1 MPAMATATDRPGAAG
16 AARARDLPDDRQLVG
31 LDDGHLVPLAGGGHL
46 HPAAAAAF
54 AKLRADARAAGFEL
68 AVASAWRGYARQ
80 LAIWNGKLAGE
91 RPVHDD
97 AGRPV
102 VLAGLPLP
110 GQLAAVLRFSALPGT
125 SRHHWGTDLDVYDA
139 SALPAGVKPAL
150 TPDEV
155 APGAVFDA
163 LHCWLDERMA
173 AGESHGFYRPYGI
186 DRGGVAPERW
196 HLSYA
201 PLATRLAPRLTTAL
215 LLRSWEEGGQ
225 PAGLSAL
232 IDSLPGLL
240 QRYVAV
246 PEGWAGSRG
255 TA

>member
-1 MPAMATATDRPGAAG
+1 MPAMAAATHRPRGAGPAG
-16 AARARDLPDDRQLVG
+16 AGDPPDDRQLVG
-31 LDDGHLVPLAGGGHL
+31 LDEGHLVPLAGGGQL

-54 AKLRADARAAGFEL
+54 EALRADARAAGFDL

-97 AGRPV
+97 EGRPV
-102 VLAGLPLP
+102 ALAGLPLRE
-110 GQLAAVLRFSALPGT
+110 QLAAVLRFSALPGT

-139 SALPAGVKPAL
+139 SALPAGRRPAL
-150 TPDEV
+150 TPEEV
-155 APGAVFDA
+155 APGGVFDA

-173 AGESHGFYRPYGI
+173 AGASHGFYRPYAV

-215 LLRSWEEGGQ
+215 LLKSWEEGGQ
-225 PAGLSAL
+225 PAGLAAL
-232 IDSLPGLL
+232 AEALPALL
-240 QRYVAV
+240 ERYVAV
-246 PEGWAGSRG
+246 PEGWA

>member
-1 MPAMATATDRPGAAG
+1 MAPVTHRPRAAG
-16 AARARDLPDDRQLVG
+16 PAGPRDLPDDRQLVG
-31 LDDGHLVPLAGGGHL
+31 LDDGHLVPLAGGGQL

-54 AKLRADARAAGFEL
+54 EALRADARAAGFDL

-97 AGRPV
+97 DGRPV
-102 VLAGLPLP
+102 AMADLALPE
-110 GQLAAVLRFSALPGT
+110 QLAAVLRFSALPGT

-139 SALPAGVKPAL
+139 AALPAGARPAL
-150 TPDEV
+150 TPGEV
-155 APGAVFDA
+155 APGGVFDA

-173 AGESHGFYRPYGI
+173 AGECHGFFRPYAV

-201 PLATRLAPRLTTAL
+201 PLARRLAPRLTAAL

-232 IDSLPGLL
+232 VDALPALL
-240 QRYVAV
+240 ERYVAV
-246 PEGWAGSRG
+246 PEGRAM
-255 TA
+255 A

>member
-1 MPAMATATDRPGAAG
+1 MRAMATATDRPGAAG

-31 LDDGHLVPLAGGGHL
+31 LDDGHLAPLAGGGHL

-54 AKLRADARAAGFEL
+54 EALRADARAAGFDL

-91 RPVHDD
+91 RSVHDD

-102 VLAGLPLP
+102 AMADLTLPE
-110 GQLAAVLRFSALPGT
+110 QLAAVLRFSALPGS

-173 AGESHGFYRPYGI
+173 AGESHGFYRPYGV

-215 LLRSWEEGGQ
+215 LLRSWAEGGE

-232 IDSLPGLL
+232 VDALPGLL
-240 QRYVAV
+240 ERYVAV
-246 PEGWAGSRG
+246 PEGWAGSRA

>member
-16 AARARDLPDDRQLVG
+16 ARDLPDDRQLVG
-31 LDDGHLVPLAGGGHL
+31 LDDGHLVPLAGGGYL

-54 AKLRADARAAGFEL
+54 GKLRADARAAGFEL
-68 AVASAWRGYARQ
+68 AVASAWRSYARQ

-97 AGRPV
+97 AGRAV
-102 VLAGLPLP
+102 AMADLPLP
-110 GQLAAVLRFSALPGT
+110 AQLAAVLRFSALPGT

-139 SALPAGVKPAL
+139 SALPAAVKPAL

-173 AGESHGFYRPYGI
+173 AGASHGFFRPYAV

-201 PLATRLAPRLTTAL
+201 PLAARLAPRLTTAL

-232 IDSLPGLL
+232 VDALPELL
-240 QRYVAV
+240 ARYVAV
-246 PEGWAGSRG
+246 PEGWA

>member
-1 MPAMATATDRPGAAG
+1 MPAMTSATHKPPGAG
-16 AARARDLPDDRQLVG
+16 PPEECRLPDDRQLVG
-31 LDDGHLVPLAGGGHL
+31 LDDGHLVPLVGGGQL
-46 HPAAAAAF
+46 HPAAAGAF
-54 AKLRADARAAGFEL
+54 EALRADARAAGFDL

-102 VLAGLPLP
+102 ALADLSLQD
-110 GQLAAVLRFSALPGT
+110 QLAAVLRFSALPGT

-139 SALPAGVKPAL
+139 SVLPAGGRPAL
-150 TPDEV
+150 TPGEV
-155 APGAVFDA
+155 APGGIFDA

-173 AGESHGFYRPYGI
+173 AGASHGFYRPYGV

-201 PLATRLAPRLTTAL
+201 PLALRLAPRLTAGL

-225 PAGLSAL
+225 PAGLDAL
-232 IDSLPGLL
+232 FEALPALL
-240 QRYVAV
+240 ERYVAV
-246 PEGWAGSRG
+246 PGDWA
-255 TA
+255 AA

>member
-1 MPAMATATDRPGAAG
+1 M
-16 AARARDLPDDRQLVG
+16 
-31 LDDGHLVPLAGGGHL
+31 PLAAGGHL

-54 AKLRADARAAGFEL
+54 EALRADARAAGFDL

-91 RPVHDD
+91 RAVHDD

-102 VLAGLPLP
+102 AMADLPP
-110 GQLAAVLRFSALPGT
+110 ADQLTAVLRFSALPGT

-150 TPDEV
+150 TPEEV

-173 AGESHGFYRPYGI
+173 AGESHGFYRPYGV
-186 DRGGVAPERW
+186 DRGGVARERW

-201 PLATRLAPRLTTAL
+201 PLATRLAPRLTAAL
-215 LLRSWEEGGQ
+215 LLRSWAEGGQ
-225 PAGLSAL
+225 PAGLPVLVDAL
-232 IDSLPGLL
+232 PVLL
-240 QRYVAV
+240 ERYVAV
-246 PEGWAGSRG
+246 PEGWA